1 MSLALSG
8 VFPPLPTTFDTN
20 GDVDVRAISANVD
33 RLMTT
38 GLAGVLALGSNG
50 EAGLLTETEGDSVV
64 EAVRR
69 SVPDHRVMLVGVGRE
84 STRATIDAAKRA
96 AALGATAVL
105 VRPPSYFKAQMTPD
119 ALITHFRAVADASPV
134 PVLLYNLPGPTGIIL
149 TMPIVSTLAD
159 HPNVAGMKE
168 TSPELERL
176 GQCVTLRNGAFPV
189 FSGWAPVVYP
199 AVVTGAAGGILAVAN
214 VLPNECVTLV
224 QYARDGR
231 HQEALVL
238 QRRIT
243 QLAQL
248 VSSVHGV
255 PGLKYAMDVF
265 GFSGGPVRAP
275 LQPLTDRAREEVT
288 RALAPFRR
296 HHAAN

>member
-8 VFPPLPTTFDTN
+8 VFPPLPTAFDTN
-20 GDVDVRAISANVD
+20 GDVDTRAIRANVD

-50 EAGLLTETEGDSVV
+50 EAGLLTEAEGDAVV
-64 EAVRR
+64 EAVRH
-69 SVPDHRVMLVGVGRE
+69 SVPDHKVLLVGIGRE
-84 STRATIDAAKRA
+84 STRGTIDAARRA

-105 VRPPSYFKAQMTPD
+105 VRPPSYFKAQMTAE
-119 ALITHFRAVADASPV
+119 ALIAHFRAVADASPV

-149 TMPIVSTLAD
+149 TVSIVTTLAD

-176 GQCVTLRNGAFPV
+176 GQCVTLRHGAFPV

-199 AVVTGAAGGILAVAN
+199 AVVAGAAGGILAVAN

-224 QYARDGR
+224 EYARAGR
-231 HQEALVL
+231 HQEALVM

-255 PGLKYAMDVF
+255 PGLKHAMDVF

-275 LQPLTDRAREEVT
+275 LQPLTDSAREEVA
-288 RALAPFRR
+288 RALSPFRR
-296 HHAAN
+296 QHAAN